1 MSVVKLCTK
10 VGMTRAN
17 YYKRKHQSKEREI
30 NEGLVIS
37 LVNRERRDHPR
48 IGGRKL
54 YKMLKPELEEA
65 GVQIGRDRLFQVLR
79 EHGLLVQ
86 RLPKAPRT
94 TDSRHCLPVCR
105 NLIREL
111 EPTSPN
117 QIWVSDITYV
127 RLESSFVYLSLITD
141 LHSRKIVGHYCSDS
155 LESLGCVEAL
165 DRALAD
171 LPANRYPIHHSDRGC
186 QYCCH
191 EYIDR
196 LIARGLPVS
205 MTEDNHCYENATAE
219 RVNGILK
226 QEYGL
231 HMTFR
236 NIEQARRAIAQ
247 AVCMYNNRR
256 PHMSLQYRTPAEVHA
271 EVA

>member
-1 MSVVKLCTK
+1 MVKLCAK

-30 NEGLVIS
+30 DEGLVIS

-54 YKMLKPELEEA
+54 YKMLKP
-65 GVQIGRDRLFQVLR
+65 
-79 EHGLLVQ
+79 
-86 RLPKAPRT
+86 
-94 TDSRHCLPVCR
+94 
-105 NLIREL
+105 EL

-171 LPANRYPIHHSDRGC
+171 LPADRYPIHHSDRGC

-231 HMTFR
+231 HMAFR

-271 EVA
+271 QVA

>member
-1 MSVVKLCTK
+1 VVKLCTK

-54 YKMLKPELEEA
+54 YKMLKP
-65 GVQIGRDRLFQVLR
+65 
-79 EHGLLVQ
+79 
-86 RLPKAPRT
+86 
-94 TDSRHCLPVCR
+94 
-105 NLIREL
+105 EL

-171 LPANRYPIHHSDRGC
+171 LPADRYPIHHSDRGC

-271 EVA
+271 QVA

>member
-1 MSVVKLCTK
+1 MVKLCTK

-54 YKMLKPELEEA
+54 YKMLKP
-65 GVQIGRDRLFQVLR
+65 
-79 EHGLLVQ
+79 
-86 RLPKAPRT
+86 
-94 TDSRHCLPVCR
+94 
-105 NLIREL
+105 EL

-171 LPANRYPIHHSDRGC
+171 LPADRYPIHHSDRGC

-271 EVA
+271 QVA

>member
-1 MSVVKLCTK
+1 M
-10 VGMTRAN
+10 
-17 YYKRKHQSKEREI
+17 
-30 NEGLVIS
+30 
-37 LVNRERRDHPR
+37 
-48 IGGRKL
+48 
-54 YKMLKPELEEA
+54 
-65 GVQIGRDRLFQVLR
+65 
-79 EHGLLVQ
+79 
-86 RLPKAPRT
+86 
-94 TDSRHCLPVCR
+94 
-105 NLIREL
+105 
-111 EPTSPN
+111 
-117 QIWVSDITYV
+117 
-127 RLESSFVYLSLITD
+127 
-141 LHSRKIVGHYCSDS
+141 
-155 LESLGCVEAL
+155 

-171 LPANRYPIHHSDRGC
+171 LPADSYPIHHSDRGC

-256 PHMSLQYRTPAEVHA
+256 PHMSLQYRTPEQVHA
-271 EVA
+271 QVA

>member
-1 MSVVKLCTK
+1 MVKLCTK

-17 YYKRKHQSKEREI
+17 YYKRKHQREEREI
-30 NEGLVIS
+30 DEELIVS
-37 LVNRERRDHPR
+37 LVNRVRRDHPR

-54 YKMLKPELEEA
+54 HRILQPEFEKA
-65 GVQIGRDRLFQVLR
+65 SVQIGRDRLFRVLR
-79 EHGLLVQ
+79 EHDLLVP

-111 EPTSPN
+111 ETTSAN
-117 QIWVSDITYV
+117 QIWASDITYV
-127 RLESSFVYLSLITD
+127 RTGNSFVYLSLITD
-141 LHSRKIVGHYCSDS
+141 LHSRKIVGHHCSGT
-155 LESLGCVEAL
+155 LESLGCVKAL
-165 DRALAD
+165 ESALAD
-171 LPANRYPIHHSDRGC
+171 LPADRYPIHHSDRGC

-191 EYIDR
+191 EYIDH
-196 LIARGLPVS
+196 LAARGLPVS

-236 NIEQARRAIAQ
+236 DIEQARRAINQ
-247 AVCMYNNRR
+247 AVWIYNNRR
-256 PHMSLQYRTPAEVHA
+256 PHMSLEYKTPAEVHTQ
-271 EVA
+271 VA

>member
-1 MSVVKLCTK
+1 MTK
-10 VGMTRAN
+10 QN
-17 YYKRKHQSKEREI
+17 YYKHRHQREAQRI
-30 NEGLVIS
+30 DEDLVLA
-37 LVNRERRDHPR
+37 LVRGERRDQPR

-54 YKMLKPELEEA
+54 YKLLKPEFEKA
-65 GVQIGRDRLFQVLR
+65 GVKIGRDRVFAVLR
-79 EHGLLVQ
+79 KHDLLVQ
-86 RLPKAPRT
+86 PLPKAPRT

-105 NLIREL
+105 NLIRKL
-111 EPTSPN
+111 EPTAPN

-127 RLESSFVYLSLITD
+127 RIKHGFVYLSLIMD
-141 LHSRKIVGHYCSDS
+141 RYSRKIVAHHCSAS
-155 LESLGCVEAL
+155 LEAVGCIKAL
-165 DRALAD
+165 DQALAD

-196 LIARGLPVS
+196 LIGRDLPVS
-205 MTEDNHCYENATAE
+205 MTEDNHCYENAHAE

-236 NIEQARRAIAQ
+236 DIEQVRRVVAQ
-247 AVCMYNNRR
+247 AVWLYNNRR
-256 PHMSLQYRTPAEVHA
+256 PHMSLQYRVPAVVHQQA
-271 EVA
+271 A

>member
-1 MSVVKLCTK
+1 MVKLCTK

-54 YKMLKPELEEA
+54 YKMLKP
-65 GVQIGRDRLFQVLR
+65 
-79 EHGLLVQ
+79 
-86 RLPKAPRT
+86 
-94 TDSRHCLPVCR
+94 
-105 NLIREL
+105 EL

-171 LPANRYPIHHSDRGC
+171 LPADRYPIHHSDRGC

-236 NIEQARRAIAQ
+236 NIEQARRAIAR

-271 EVA
+271 QVA